1 VEPIVVLFE
10 DHAAEDFRPLSWS
23 LPVYE
28 IRCGLLALRERV
40 QYLARGGTPGLLP
53 RRLLLPLQRSTAAD
67 GAAVGADGCRPRV
80 AQAGAL
86 YLNARLGPDWS
97 QLAALLAAGADADW
111 TWWES
116 DSLLACRLAP
126 EPALAFLDAWVAW
139 DADAD
144 NAGIWTAGQQRAPRF
159 VPVSARPGPTVAERR
174 AFSVPTTAGIPTAF
188 AHLWDIVAALGPA
201 IAADAPR
208 ICGGERSL
216 HRRPF
221 GIATDPKVWPAG
233 APWESAGCFGP
244 LSERPGVS
252 VVGGP
257 VWTGPETRIAPGV
270 VVDAGPGPVV
280 LDRAVTVQPHVYLQG
295 PLYVGPGAIIK
306 AGARIYG
313 ETSIGIGCRVA
324 GEIGESLFLDF
335 GNKQHDGFIGHAALG
350 SWINLGA
357 GTTCSDLKNNYGPV
371 RVEYGLGEIDS
382 GLRFVGLMMGEHAKS
397 AIGTLFNTATVV
409 GYASNVFGAGF
420 PPKYLP
426 NFTWGDPGGPRFD
439 GERAAEV
446 ARVVTARRGCLFGP
460 EQAALLAALAT
471 VA

>member
-1 VEPIVVLFE
+1 MEPIVVLFE

-28 IRCGLLALRERV
+28 IRCGMLALRERV
-40 QYLARGGTPGLLP
+40 QYLAGAETPGLLP
-53 RRLLLPLQRSTAAD
+53 RRLLLPLQRATAAN
-67 GAAVGADGCRPRV
+67 GAAVGADACRHRV

-86 YLNARLGPDWS
+86 YLNARLGPDWP
-97 QLAALLAAGADADW
+97 QLAALLAAGSDADW
-111 TWWES
+111 AWWEN
-116 DSLLACRLAP
+116 DSLLASRLAP
-126 EPALAFLDAWVAW
+126 ERALAFLDAWIAW
-139 DADAD
+139 DADTD
-144 NAGIWTAGQQRAPRF
+144 RAGVWTAGRQRAPRF
-159 VPVSARPGPTVAERR
+159 DPAAARPGPVVAGRCPVSGP
-174 AFSVPTTAGIPTAF
+174 ATAGIPPAF

-208 ICGGERSL
+208 ICGEGRSL

-221 GIATDPKVWPAG
+221 GISVDPAAWPAG
-233 APWESAGCFGP
+233 APWEASGHFGP
-244 LSERPGVS
+244 LCEQAGVS
-252 VVGGP
+252 VVGGS
-257 VWTGPETRIAPGV
+257 VWTGSEARIAPGV

-306 AGARIYG
+306 AGARIFG
-313 ETSIGIGCRVA
+313 ETSIGAGCRVA
-324 GEIGESLFLDF
+324 GEIGESLLLDF

-350 SWINLGA
+350 SWVNLGA
-357 GTTCSDLKNNYGPV
+357 GTICSDLKNNYGPV
-371 RVEYGLGEIDS
+371 RVDYGLGEIDS

-426 NFTWGDPGGPRFD
+426 NFTWGAPGGPRFD
-439 GERAAEV
+439 GARAAEV

-460 EQAALLAALAT
+460 EQAALLCALA
-471 VA
+471 AGA